1 MTLKLWMPCLLTI
14 SASLHPLEAQIAG
27 TLTGRI
33 VFTSAGH
40 GWTYDNSADIWYTQ
54 RGDNN
59 EIVEDYGNL
68 DQMNMFVA
76 YCFNAGATVVP
87 FRPVGFQT
95 NEVIVDNDSP
105 AVRYFGVWT
114 DSGATANFYGDVG
127 DVPYRFASLSS
138 VETTTATY
146 TPTIP
151 AAGFYPVYTWVAHG
165 TNRTS
170 QLYRINHTGG
180 QSLVRV
186 PHYMVGNG
194 WVYLGTYYF
203 NAGSNS
209 VNGSVVIS
217 NLQPA
222 PTVGVVV
229 IADAIRFGNGLGDV
243 IPTSTGGGTPTVSG
257 YPREEECARY
267 WVQQGIGVGGPSSV
281 YETGSE
287 DGNDNVGTPPRMA
300 KHMNREDRGNMF
312 KRIFLSFHSNAGG
325 GRGCRGLYNSEAQNA
340 GTATPNQ
347 FRWAQ
352 LVALEVNND
361 MAAQANLE
369 VPWSTTP
376 TNLLTLARNFAF
388 GEINNESIDDEFDA
402 TIIEV
407 AFHDGVDDA
416 KLMRDPKVR
425 NVMARAS
432 YQAIVRY
439 MNEFDAAPLTFVPE
453 PPRNAR
459 AVANST
465 GGIVVS
471 WDAPGS
477 GGGNPSGYLVYRSAN
492 GYGFGS
498 PVAVSGAATTSVVLT
513 NLGADLDWYFQ
524 VAATN
529 SGGESLP
536 SMTVGCRRSSRGDS
550 SVLFVNGFD
559 RFDRP
564 LNVRQTAGPGIGGPA
579 GGIQT
584 FDRVKPPLINSFN
597 YVVQHGQAISKNGV
611 AFNSCQN
618 DAIIN
623 NQIRLT
629 NYQSVIWAAGQ
640 ESTADESFNGTEQ
653 ARIREFLSAGGNLLV
668 SGAEIA
674 WDLDRNTGPTAA
686 DRAFLNNQLHADLN
700 GDTND
705 DAATYTFTA
714 LTNGIFAGNAN
725 GRFDDG
731 SFGIYNVQYPD
742 VLTPVGGAITA
753 IRYSGST
760 TGTAGL
766 QYSDPYTGSKLVY
779 FGFPFEAITSAA
791 TRESYMFD
799 ILRFFEAIP
808 APIISTPV
816 AQLSS
821 GTVTLSWSAIPGKR
835 YRVQHKSNLNNI
847 AWFNLGADVTASG
860 NTASKTDN
868 TVIGIPQRF
877 YRVLLVE

>member
-1 MTLKLWMPCLLTI
+1 
-14 SASLHPLEAQIAG
+14 
-27 TLTGRI
+27 

-40 GWTYDNSADIWYTQ
+40 GWTYDNSADVWYTQ

-105 AVRYFGVWT
+105 GVQYFGVWT
-114 DSGATANFYGDVG
+114 DSSASANFYGTTNG
-127 DVPYRFASLSS
+127 APYRFASVSP

-151 AAGFYPVYTWVAHG
+151 AAGFYPVYTWVAGG

-186 PHYMVGNG
+186 PHHMVGNG
-194 WVYLGTYYF
+194 WVFLGIYYF

-209 VNGSVVIS
+209 LSGSVVIS
-217 NLQPA
+217 NLQPT
-222 PTVGVVV
+222 PTVGSVV
-229 IADAIRFGNGLGDV
+229 IADAIRFGNGMGDV
-243 IPTSTGGGTPTVSG
+243 VPDSRDGGTATVSG
-257 YPREEECARY
+257 YSREEECSRY
-267 WVQQGIGVGGPSSV
+267 WVQRSIGFGAPHSLYG
-281 YETGSE
+281 TNLH
-287 DGNDNVGTPPRMA
+287 DGNDNVGAPPRMA
-300 KHMNREDRGNMF
+300 RHMNREDRGNMF
-312 KRIFLSFHSNAGG
+312 KRVFLSFHSNAGG
-325 GRGCRGLYNSEAQNA
+325 GRGCLGLYNNESLFP

-347 FRWAQ
+347 FRLAQ
-352 LVALEVNND
+352 LVGVELNGD
-361 MAAQANLE
+361 MAAQTNLE
-369 VPWSTTP
+369 VPWSTRATSQV
-376 TNLLTLARNFAF
+376 TYARSDFAF
-388 GEINNESIDDEFDA
+388 GEINNSSIDDEFDA

-407 AFHDGVDDA
+407 AFHDSIDDA

-425 NVMARAS
+425 DVMARAS
-432 YQAIVRY
+432 YQGIVRY
-439 MNEFDAAPLTFVPE
+439 MNEFDGAPLTFLPE
-453 PPRNAR
+453 PPRNVR
-459 AVANST
+459 AVANNT
-465 GGIVVS
+465 GGIFVS
-471 WDAPGS
+471 WDTPGS
-477 GGGNPSGYLVYRSAN
+477 GGGSASGYLVYRSTN

-498 PVAVSGAATTSVVLT
+498 PVGVTGAMTTSVILT
-513 NLGADLDWYFQ
+513 NLAADLDWYFR

-536 SMTVGCRRSSRGDS
+536 SVTMGSRRSSRGDS
-550 SVLFVNGFD
+550 PALFVNGFD
-559 RFDRP
+559 RFDRF

-584 FDRVKPPLINSFN
+584 FDRVKPRFMNSFD
-597 YVVQHGQAISKNGV
+597 YVVPHGQALSKNGV

-618 DAIIN
+618 EAIIN

-629 NYQSVIWAAGQ
+629 DYQAVIWAAGN
-640 ESTADESFNGTEQ
+640 ESTADETFNSAEQ
-653 ARIREFLSAGGNLLV
+653 VRITEFLNAGGSLFI

-674 WDLDRNTGPTAA
+674 WDLDRNSGPTAA
-686 DRAFLNNQLHADLN
+686 DRAFLNNQLHAGLN

-705 DAATYTFTA
+705 DAGTYTFTA
-714 LTNGIFAGNAN
+714 ATNGVFAGNAN

-731 SFGIYNVQYPD
+731 AAGTYNVQYPD
-742 VLTPVGGAITA
+742 VLTPVGAGAVVA
-753 IRYSGST
+753 MRYSGAG
-760 TGTAGL
+760 TGPAAIQHLDT
-766 QYSDPYTGSKLVY
+766 STGSKVVY
-779 FGFPFEAITSAA
+779 FGFPFETITSA
-791 TRESYMFD
+791 TVRESYMFD
-799 ILRFFEAIP
+799 ILKFFEAIP
-808 APIISTPV
+808 APILSTPA

-821 GTVTLSWSAIPGKR
+821 GTVTVSWSAIPGKR

-847 AWFNLGADVTASG
+847 AWSNLGSDVIAAG
-860 NTASKTDN
+860 GTASKTDN
-868 TVIGIPQRF
+868 SVTGISQRF